1 MRPEEI
7 RRVNWTAKRR
17 KKYILRSCLCQ
28 QGFRAF
34 SEDIYRYSGQA
45 RSRVETQKIQQVRH
59 HSNHTWE
66 LYSHSIILVRLLL
79 NKHSS
84 RPGRV
89 YKEEQTEVATEH
101 MEVIYKHRETSGF
114 LVFNRHGL
122 KILLCQDQ
130 PKNGNRSGDTY
141 HQGSHDNCTTGRL
154 LCWHLPYTL
163 LVS

>member
-1 MRPEEI
+1 MR
-7 RRVNWTAKRR
+7 
-17 KKYILRSCLCQ
+17 
-28 QGFRAF
+28 F

-45 RSRVETQKIQQVRH
+45 RSQVETQKIQQVRH

-101 MEVIYKHRETSGF
+101 MEVIYEHR
-114 LVFNRHGL
+114 
-122 KILLCQDQ
+122 
-130 PKNGNRSGDTY
+130 GDFRIPSL
-141 HQGSHDNCTTGRL
+141 QQAWS
-154 LCWHLPYTL
+154 
-163 LVS
+163 